1 MLSIKVLHFTE
12 TNFKR
17 VLSRVL
23 SPDQSC
29 IVFYTFPQMFSCHKN
44 YWCRLKLVLR
54 LPRRNAYVT
63 TTKKRNCSPAVKYDH
78 FFFLRKSFWLLLTS
92 LLQTMNWNNCKFFT
106 QLCNTLYSCGKNIW
120 EAFFFLTGR
129 KHYFFLFCVEIVM
142 FAYKRKTQ
150 EKRNEEKNWITEK
163 RNRKLNMTIFVPHYV
178 YHN

>member
-23 SPDQSC
+23 SPNQSC
-29 IVFYTFPQMFSCHKN
+29 IVFYTCPQMFSCHKN
-44 YWCRLKLVLR
+44 YWCWLKLFLR

-63 TTKKRNCSPAVKYDH
+63 KKKKKEKELFTSSKVWS

-106 QLCNTLYSCGKNIW
+106 QLCNTLHSCGKNMW
-120 EAFFFLTGR
+120 EAFFFFIRQKTL
-129 KHYFFLFCVEIVM
+129 FFSFLCWNCDVCISKKN
-142 FAYKRKTQ
+142 A
-150 EKRNEEKNWITEK
+150 EKNGTRKKTE
-163 RNRKLNMTIFVPHYV
+163 
-178 YHN
+178 

>member
-17 VLSRVL
+17 VLSRIL
-23 SPDQSC
+23 SPNQSC
-29 IVFYTFPQMFSCHKN
+29 IVFYTCPQMFSCHKN

-54 LPRRNAYVT
+54 LPRKNAYVT
-63 TTKKRNCSPAVKYDH
+63 KKKKELFTSSKVWSF

-106 QLCNTLYSCGKNIW
+106 QLCNTLHSCGKNMW
-120 EAFFFLTGR
+120 EAFFLTGR
-129 KHYFFLFCVEIVM
+129 KHNFFLFCVEIVM
-142 FAYKRKTQ
+142 FAYQ
-150 EKRNEEKNWITEK
+150 KNWITKK

-178 YHN
+178 YPN